1 MRRPRTRAPDGATR
15 ASGPRE
21 GPARGPRVVVVAEFY
36 PRAADPVPGIWA
48 HRQAL
53 AARAAGADV
62 TVLVLHRPVPPRAAF
77 SAGLAEV
84 RRATTSLLSQ
94 PSHANLDGLDVR
106 YVRFLAPPRPSSY
119 GRWGAWA
126 AGPLAVALARLRRT
140 FAFELVHAHYAVPA
154 GDAVRRARI
163 AQPLVVSEHGGD
175 LFYTAQRSAAGRE
188 AVRRTFAHAQLVLAN
203 SQGIERRCREIGA
216 RATRVVHLG
225 ADVETPA
232 PTPCAR
238 PTIVTVGHLV
248 ARKRHADV
256 IRALWLLRD
265 RHPELRYL
273 IVGDGPEREALERL
287 AHDLGLAD
295 RVELVGQR
303 PHAEAV
309 ALARGATIFVMPSVD
324 EAFGV
329 AYVEAMA
336 GGIPAIGARDEPG
349 PEEIMRVGGGLRVV
363 APGDIEEL
371 AAEIA
376 FMLDDA
382 DWRRVIGREAAQ
394 TAAQF
399 TWARCGVETVAAY
412 RAALR

>member
-1 MRRPRTRAPDGATR
+1 MRDAPK
-15 ASGPRE
+15 
-21 GPARGPRVVVVAEFY
+21 VVIVAEFY
-36 PRAADPVPGIWA
+36 PRAADPVLGIWA

-53 AARAAGADV
+53 AAQAAGADV
-62 TVLVLHRPVPPRAAF
+62 RVLVLHRPVPPRAAF
-77 SAGLAEV
+77 SNGLGAV
-84 RRATTSLLSQ
+84 RRATTSLLAQ
-94 PSHANLDGLDVR
+94 PASAQLDGLDIR
-106 YVRFLAPPRPSSY
+106 YVRFLAPPRPTSY

-126 AGPLAVALARLRRT
+126 AGPLAIALARLRRS
-140 FAFELVHAHYAVPA
+140 FRFDLVHAHYAVPA
-154 GDAVRRARI
+154 GDAIRRARI
-163 AQPLVVSEHGGD
+163 AQPLVISEHGGD
-175 LFYTAQRSAAGRE
+175 LFYTAQRSAAGRQ
-188 AVRRTFAHAQLVLAN
+188 AVRRAFAHARLVLAY
-203 SQGIERRCREIGA
+203 SHGVERLCREAGA
-216 RATRVVHLG
+216 RTTRVVHLG
-225 ADVETPA
+225 ADVDAPP
-232 PTPCAR
+232 PTPCAK
-238 PTIVTVGHLV
+238 PTMVTVGHLV

-273 IVGDGPEREALERL
+273 IVGDGPERAALERL
-287 AHDLGLAD
+287 AHDLGVSE
-295 RVELVGQR
+295 RVALVGQR

-363 APGDIEEL
+363 APGDIEDL

-376 FMLDDA
+376 FMLEDA